1 MTYPPQGSWPDPQG
15 GWQQSPPGGW
25 QQSPPSGWQ
34 DPAGGY
40 VDPASGQ
47 PAYVDPISGQPAAY
61 PSYTTQAPVPT
72 YPVSPEYG
80 YQPATYP
87 GYGVP
92 MMAPTSRTN
101 GMAIAS
107 MVLSL
112 VGLLTFWCYGVPGLA
127 FGAIGAIMGHV
138 GKRQTTER
146 SEQGGGMALA
156 GIIMGWIA
164 VLLGLITLGLV
175 VWAFWWATNRN
186 PYSTY

>member
-1 MTYPPQGSWPDPQG
+1 MTYPPQGGWQDPQGG
-15 GWQQSPPGGW
+15 GWQQSPPG
-25 QQSPPSGWQ
+25 GWQ

-61 PSYTTQAPVPT
+61 PSYATQPPVPT

-80 YQPATYP
+80 GYQQTYP
-87 GYGVP
+87 GYGAP

-101 GMAIAS
+101 GMSIAS

-112 VGLLTFWCYGVPGLA
+112 VGLLTFWCYGVPGIV

-138 GKRQTTER
+138 GKRQITER
-146 SEQGGGMALA
+146 GEQGGGMALA
-156 GIIMGWIA
+156 GIIIGWIA
-164 VLLGLITLGLV
+164 VVLGLIAAGLYAWFF
-175 VWAFWWATNRN
+175 VWVSHQAD
-186 PYSTY
+186 TYNHY